1 MSRITYVLEESAI
14 EVIPREIRDD
24 RMIRQF
30 CLKRGKH
37 PEEVLLDQSYHH
49 KAILKL
55 ANHEKRGRPD
65 IVHFCLLEAT
75 STPMYFK
82 GQLDVYA
89 HTLDDKIIKVEK
101 NVRLPR
107 VYERFVGLVEKLY
120 VEKIIS
126 YKKERLLTLSKG
138 SLEDLLNKI
147 RPSTVIGLSSIGKE
161 TSNEKV
167 ASYALRFENPVF
179 IVGGFAKGHFRPD
192 KRKLMDNL
200 FSISR
205 YSLDA
210 HVVTARILYEAE
222 KIVLA

>member
-1 MSRITYVLEESAI
+1 MTRITYILEESAI

-24 RMIRQF
+24 KMIRQF

-55 ANHEKRGRPD
+55 ANNEMRGRPD
-65 IVHFCLLEAT
+65 IIHFCLLEAT
-75 STPMYFK
+75 STPLYFK

-89 HTLDDKIIKVEK
+89 HTLDDKIIKIEK

-107 VYERFVGLVEKLY
+107 VYERFVGLMEKLY

-126 YKKERLLTLSKG
+126 YKEKRLLTLSKG
-138 SLEDLLNKI
+138 SFEDLLNKI

-161 TSNEKV
+161 SSNEKV
-167 ASYALRFENPVF
+167 AKYALRFENPVF
-179 IVGGFAKGHFRPD
+179 IVGGFAKGHFGTD

-205 YSLDA
+205 YSLNA
-210 HVVTARILYEAE
+210 HIVTARILYETE